1 MEKMTRRAALAL
13 LGAGGG
19 LVGVAYALRGA
30 LGAPRSGSAAGLATD
45 ADPPMMGGPEGS
57 PMMGAAS
64 TTDMSTYMDM
74 FARHTEIRRRV
85 ENVPGGVRT
94 TTESDAEDLVA
105 QLQGHVATMYAHLDQ
120 GAEVTCMSASLP
132 TLFRRAPDYQR
143 HLTFTTTGVVAVE
156 TARDPAV
163 TDAIRAHAREVTG
176 FVTDGMPAMMAAMM
190 DHPTTEPGSQPPR

>member
-13 LGAGGG
+13 LGTGGG
-19 LVGVAYALRGA
+19 LVGVAYALRGV
-30 LGAPRSGSAAGLATD
+30 LGAPFNGSAAGPADTG
-45 ADPPMMGGPEGS
+45 DPPMMGGPEGS
-57 PMMGAAS
+57 PMMGATS
-64 TTDMSTYMDM
+64 RMDMSTYMDM

-85 ENVPGGVRT
+85 EDIPGGVRT

-120 GAEVTCMSASLP
+120 RAEVTCMSASLP
-132 TLFRRAPDYQR
+132 TLFRRAHDYQR
-143 HLTFTTTGVVAVE
+143 HLTFTATGVVAVE

-163 TDAIRAHAREVTG
+163 IDAIRAHAREVTG

-190 DHPTTEPGSQPPR
+190 GHPTAEPGSQPPR